1 MMSTATSEHTSDHAH
16 ADDHDN
22 GEVHAHVNSP
32 LFMIAI
38 FAALIVLT
46 VLTVAV
52 SYVDLGAANTFVAI
66 LVATIKASLVA
77 TFFMHL
83 KGDKALH
90 SIIFIGAFVFLAIFI
105 GLSND
110 DLSTRAQV
118 DVDNGARR
126 LERSGVVAPGGLQ
139 IPAAPAAPAAPAGAE
154 HGAAPAEHH

>member
-1 MMSTATSEHTSDHAH
+1 MSTATNDHASDHSH
-16 ADDHDN
+16 DD

>member
-1 MMSTATSEHTSDHAH
+1 MSTATSDHAH
-16 ADDHDN
+16 DHGHDEGD

-32 LFMIAI
+32 LFMIGI

-66 LVATIKASLVA
+66 FIATMKASLVA

-90 SIIFIGAFVFLAIFI
+90 SIIFVGAFLFLAIFI

-110 DLSTRAQV
+110 DLTTRGEV
-118 DVDNGARR
+118 DPVNGARH
-126 LERSGVVAPGGLQ
+126 LPSTGAVAPGGIQ
-139 IPAAPAAPAAPAGAE
+139 VPAAPAGAT
-154 HGAAPAEHH
+154 APAEGGHEAPEHH

>member
-22 GEVHAHVNSP
+22 GEVHAHVSSP

-46 VLTVAV
+46 VITVAV
-52 SYVDLGAANTFVAI
+52 SYVDLGAANT
-66 LVATIKASLVA
+66 LVAMIIATTKAALVA

-83 KGDKALH
+83 KGDKAIH
-90 SIIFIGAFVFLAIFI
+90 TIILLGALLFLGIFL

-110 DLSTRAQV
+110 DLSTRTRV
-118 DVDNGARR
+118 DIDNGARV
-126 LERSGVVAPGGLQ
+126 LERTGAAAPGGL
-139 IPAAPAAPAAPAGAE
+139 PVFTPPAAPAGAAPAA
-154 HGAAPAEHH
+154 GAAGHH